1 MRKLILCTL
10 YFVVLSLLVACQ
22 PPKPTTMEAIRIDAS
37 LDAIQDTTYLAM
49 IAPYKETVD
58 KEMNVKIGYLPENLW
73 KGSPECPILNWLT
86 DALWEAAKQRYPGKV
101 DVAIVNMGGVRDEWP
116 KGDLTFGH
124 IFKVMPFENQLVV
137 LTLTGEDMIELCES
151 FAQYGPQGVA
161 GMRVTIIDNQLADV
175 TIGGKPVDP
184 KKKYKVATS
193 DYLSGGADHMTA
205 LSHYS
210 ERWNSDVRI
219 RDLYIEAAK
228 AQGTIRAAVD
238 GRMTVK

>member
-1 MRKLILCTL
+1 MRKVIILALC
-10 YFVVLSLLVACQ
+10 SLFLLTSCRQ
-22 PPKPTTMEAIRIDAS
+22 PQPATMESIRIDAS
-37 LDAIQDTTYLAM
+37 LDAIQDTAYLAM
-49 IAPYKETVD
+49 LAPRKEVVD
-58 KEMNVKIGYLPENLW
+58 KEMNVKVGYIPETLW

-116 KGDLTFGH
+116 AGDLTFGH
-124 IFKVMPFENQLVV
+124 IFTVMPFENKLVV
-137 LTLTGEDMIELCES
+137 ITLTGEDMIELCDS
-151 FAQYGPQGVA
+151 FASYGPQGVA

-175 TIGGKPVDP
+175 TIGGMPVDP

-193 DYLSGGADHMTA
+193 DYLTGGADHMTA
-205 LSHYS
+205 LTHYTDY
-210 ERWNSDVRI
+210 WNSEIPI

-228 AQGTIRAAVD
+228 AQDTIRAAVD

>member
-1 MRKLILCTL
+1 
-10 YFVVLSLLVACQ
+10 
-22 PPKPTTMEAIRIDAS
+22 MESIRIDAS
-37 LDAIQDTTYLAM
+37 LDAIQDTAYLAM
-49 IAPYKETVD
+49 LAPRKEVVD
-58 KEMNVKIGYLPENLW
+58 KEMNVKVGYIPETLW

-116 KGDLTFGH
+116 AGDLTFGH
-124 IFKVMPFENQLVV
+124 IFTVMPFENKLVV
-137 LTLTGEDMIELCES
+137 ITLTGEDMIELCDS
-151 FAQYGPQGVA
+151 FASYGPQGVG

-175 TIGGKPVDP
+175 TIGGMPVDP

-193 DYLSGGADHMTA
+193 DYLTGGADHMTA
-205 LSHYS
+205 LTHYTDY
-210 ERWNSDVRI
+210 WNSEIPI

-228 AQGTIRAAVD
+228 AQDTIRAAVD

>member
-1 MRKLILCTL
+1 
-10 YFVVLSLLVACQ
+10 
-22 PPKPTTMEAIRIDAS
+22 MESIRIDAS
-37 LDAIQDTTYLAM
+37 LDAIQDTAYLAM
-49 IAPYKETVD
+49 LAPRKAIVD
-58 KEMNVKIGYLPENLW
+58 KEMNVKIGYIPEKLW

-86 DALWEAAKQRYPGKV
+86 DALWEAAKKRYPGKV

-116 KGDLTFGH
+116 AGDLTFGH
-124 IFKVMPFENQLVV
+124 IFKVMPFENELVV
-137 LTLTGEDMIELCES
+137 ITLTGDDMIELCDS
-151 FAQYGPQGVA
+151 FASYGPQGVA

-193 DYLSGGADHMTA
+193 DYLTGGEDHMTA
-205 LSHYS
+205 LAHYS
-210 ERWNSDVRI
+210 DIWKSEERI

-228 AQGTIRAAVD
+228 AQDTIRAAVD